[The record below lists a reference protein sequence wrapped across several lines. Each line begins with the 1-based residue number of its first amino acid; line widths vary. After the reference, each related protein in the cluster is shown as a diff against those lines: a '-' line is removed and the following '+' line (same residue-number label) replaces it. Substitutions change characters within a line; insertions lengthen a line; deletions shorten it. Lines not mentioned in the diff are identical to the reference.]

1 MLIHWIWFATRPSVS
16 DRTRMALLQHFGD
29 AEDVYFASEGDYASA
44 GLSAEG
50 VAALADKDLAV
61 ARKILD
67 ECSRKSIQILT
78 MRDAAYP
85 QRLKNIPDPPAVLYC
100 KGSLPEVDD
109 LPVIA
114 VVGTRKASG
123 YGLSTAKRMGYQIA
137 SCGGIVVSGMAFG
150 VDGMATA
157 GALSADM
164 PAIGVLGSGVDIVYP
179 LSNQAL
185 FADVQRCGC
194 LVSEFPP
201 GTPPNK
207 WNFPKRNRIISGLSC
222 GVLVI
227 EAPEKSGALI
237 TARQAA
243 DQGRDVFVVPGN
255 IDVDTCKGSNALLRD
270 GAIAV
275 SSGWDVLCEYEAQYP
290 GRVLRSTG
298 RSRQNAYADELER
311 QYAEIEK
318 ERPKVAQKPAIPGK
332 LRKENPS
339 GKKKEIDN
347 GASSPYIDA
356 VKALPAL
363 SEPEEK
369 IVAQLRQGK
378 ELVDDIIAAT
388 DLGTGSVLA
397 ALTML
402 EIKGVIIR
410 LPGKRITLR
419 K

>member
-16 DRTRMALLQHFGD
+16 DRARMALLQHFSD
-29 AEDVYFASEGDYASA
+29 AEDVYFASAEDYMSA
-44 GLSAEG
+44 GLSDEG
-50 VAALADKDLAV
+50 VAALSDKDLAG
-61 ARKILD
+61 ARRILD
-67 ECSRKSIQILT
+67 ECAQKNIRILT
-78 MRDAAYP
+78 MQDAAYP
-85 QRLKNIPDPPAVLYC
+85 QRLKNISDPPVVLYC
-100 KGSLPEVDD
+100 VGNLPEVDD

-114 VVGTRKASG
+114 VVGTRRASG

-137 SCGGIVVSGMAFG
+137 ACGGVVVSGMAFG
-150 VDGMATA
+150 VDGMAMA

-164 PAIGVLGSGVDIVYP
+164 PVIGVLGCGADIVYP
-179 LSNQAL
+179 LSNKAL
-185 FADVQRCGC
+185 FADTQRCGC
-194 LVSEFPP
+194 LISEFPP

-207 WNFPKRNRIISGLSC
+207 WNFPRRNRIISGLSC

-227 EAPEKSGALI
+227 EAPERSGALI

-275 SSGWDVLCEYEAQYP
+275 SSGWDVLSEYEAQYP
-290 GRVLRSTG
+290 DRVRKSTG
-298 RSRQNAYADELER
+298 HDRQNAYADELEK

-318 ERPKVAQKPAIPGK
+318 ERPKVAQRAVIPGK
-332 LRKENPS
+332 EQKEKPS

-347 GASSPYIDA
+347 DASSPYIDA
-356 VKALPAL
+356 VKPLPAL
-363 SEPEEK
+363 SEQEK
-369 IVAQLRQGK
+369 LIVAQLQQGK
-378 ELVDDIIAAT
+378 DLVDDIIAAT
-388 DLGTGSVLA
+388 GLGTGSILA

-402 EIKGVIIR
+402 EIKGVITR
-410 LPGKRITLR
+410 LPGKRIGLR